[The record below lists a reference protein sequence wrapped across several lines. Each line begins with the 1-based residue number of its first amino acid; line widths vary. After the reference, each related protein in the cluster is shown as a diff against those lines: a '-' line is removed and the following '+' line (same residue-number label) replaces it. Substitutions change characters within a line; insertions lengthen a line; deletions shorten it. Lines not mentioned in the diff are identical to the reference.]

1 MAPHATGGVIQSQQ
15 SGGQLLGSAG
25 ASSDVL
31 SSSSSDA
38 SLDGRLELGKH
49 FDLGLGGAYGA
60 GGLPKTWAGRL
71 SPRWYLTGMHAR
83 SAVAL
88 ELGVS
93 AGQYP
98 GGPVDFSTMPKAY
111 RVNFHSVDAPSRFGA
126 ALSADWEVF
135 YSIGPYLSFAGRD
148 ACRTNGTSRFAC
160 QSRPY
165 FNTGFMSDVG
175 LQ

>member
-1 MAPHATGGVIQSQQ
+1 
-15 SGGQLLGSAG
+15 
-25 ASSDVL
+25 
-31 SSSSSDA
+31 
-38 SLDGRLELGKH
+38 
-49 FDLGLGGAYGA
+49 
-60 GGLPKTWAGRL
+60 
-71 SPRWYLTGMHAR
+71 MHAR

-98 GGPVDFSTMPKAY
+98 GGPVDFFTTPKAY
-111 RVNFHSVDAPSRFGA
+111 RVNFGSVDAPIRFGA

-160 QSRPY
+160 RSRPY
-165 FNTGFMSDVG
+165 FNTGFMSDVE
-175 LQ
+175 LQWTHPSGFTLGGQGSGSMGSAEFFGFNLDAAAVVTLGYRFGHVPRVFQEATHRQPESPCRPDCPAES